1 MTSLRSEPAED
12 HSAQDRSIA
21 DLDRALAAVGIDVTK
36 LDPTPSTA
44 AVESVSDGRDA
55 HDGRADLDGDASSDS
70 DASSDGDGNAG
81 RQRRLG
87 PPLPRN
93 FRLLWAATAL
103 SNLGDGL
110 RLVALPLL
118 ATSVTSDPRLIAGV
132 VVAQRLPWLFLILPG
147 GAWADRF
154 DRRLLRMRLDMARAV
169 VMSVLVG
176 AILIDQLSVA
186 VIYVVAALLASAEA
200 VVDSSS
206 MAMVPATVEGQDLE
220 RAVGRLG
227 STELAMNDL
236 LGPPLGGLLFGL
248 AIAAPFGVDAA
259 TFVGAVL
266 VMGLMSGSYQPAAAA
281 AAEAADRPSMR
292 ASLAEGIR
300 WLWNQRMLR
309 TLAVVSTA
317 LGTASFI
324 GNAVF
329 VIFATDT
336 LGLSEFGFGI
346 LLVPGALG
354 GIAGSLLAPRFRRFP
369 LRRTLPISVI
379 GSGAS
384 TWLMAVTSSPILVG
398 ALSAL
403 SLGSVMVWNVL
414 TLALRQ
420 RLIPD
425 EMLGRV
431 GASYR
436 FLVYLGM
443 PFGALVGGLLANEFG
458 VRSAIFVSGSILVF
472 VGMSLPIVLRVAE
485 RQGTPLEAAAEN

>member
-1 MTSLRSEPAED
+1 VSQGNDRAASSLEE
-12 HSAQDRSIA
+12 
-21 DLDRALAAVGIDVTK
+21 LDRALAELGIEVPAVRPAPATPPSDVQRFE
-36 LDPTPSTA
+36 PR
-44 AVESVSDGRDA
+44 SDVIEARTVARKRFG
-55 HDGRADLDGDASSDS
+55 S
-70 DASSDGDGNAG
+70 
-81 RQRRLG
+81 
-87 PPLPRN
+87 PLPRN

-110 RLVALPLL
+110 RLVAMPLL
-118 ATSVTSDPRLIAGV
+118 ATSVTDDPRLIAGV
-132 VVAQRLPWLFLILPG
+132 VVAQRLPWLFFILPG

-154 DRRLLRMRLDMARAV
+154 DRRLLRMRLDMARFA

-176 AILIDQLSVA
+176 AIVIDQASIV
-186 VIYVVAALLASAEA
+186 VIYAVAALLASAEA

-206 MAMVPATVEGQDLE
+206 MAMVPATVDADDLE

-236 LGPPLGGLLFGL
+236 IGPPLGGLLFGL
-248 AIAAPFGVDAA
+248 AIAVPFGIDAL
-259 TFVGAVL
+259 TFAGAVVVL
-266 VMGLMSGSYQPAAAA
+266 AFMSGSYKPTAAPAVPG
-281 AAEAADRPSMR
+281 DRPSMR

-300 WLWNQRMLR
+300 WLWNQRLLR
-309 TLAVVSTA
+309 TLAIISTA

-336 LGLSEFGFGI
+336 LGLSGFGFGL

-354 GIAGSLLAPRFRRFP
+354 GIAGSLIAPRFRRFR
-369 LRRTLPISVI
+369 LSRTLSISVVL
-379 GSGAS
+379 SGAA
-384 TWLMAVTSSPILVG
+384 TWLMAVTTSPVLVG
-398 ALSAL
+398 ALSAV
-403 SLGSVMVWNVL
+403 SLGAVMVWNVL

-443 PFGALVGGLLANEFG
+443 PFGALAGGLLANEYG
-458 VRSAIFVSGSILVF
+458 VRSAIFVSGSLLVF
-472 VGMSLPIVLRVAE
+472 VGMTLPVVLRGIE
-485 RQGTPLEAAAEN
+485 QHPTT

>member
-1 MTSLRSEPAED
+1 MTTPNIEE
-12 HSAQDRSIA
+12 
-21 DLDRALAAVGIDVTK
+21 LDRALAALGVEVPPADRERPADTATE
-36 LDPTPSTA
+36 PAEPPSART
-44 AVESVSDGRDA
+44 
-55 HDGRADLDGDASSDS
+55 
-70 DASSDGDGNAG
+70 
-81 RQRRLG
+81 RRRSG
-87 PPLPRN
+87 SPMPRN

-132 VVAQRLPWLFLILPG
+132 VVAERLPWLLFILPG

-154 DRRLLRMRLDMARAV
+154 DRRRLRMRLDLARAV

-176 AILIDQLSVA
+176 AILLDQASIV
-186 VIYVVAALLASAEA
+186 VIFAVAALLASAEA
-200 VVDSSS
+200 IVDSSS
-206 MAMVPATVEGQDLE
+206 MAMMPATVEAQDLE
-220 RAVGRLG
+220 RAIGRLG

-236 LGPPLGGLLFGL
+236 VGPPLGGLLFGL
-248 AIAAPFGVDAA
+248 AVAVPFGVDAA
-259 TFVGAVL
+259 TFVGAAL
-266 VMGLMSGSYQPAAAA
+266 VMWMMSGDYRPDAASPAAA
-281 AAEAADRPSMR
+281 ERQSMR
-292 ASLAEGIR
+292 ASLAEGIG
-300 WLWNQRMLR
+300 WLWRHRLLR
-309 TLAVVSTA
+309 TLALVSTV

-336 LGLSEFGFGI
+336 LGLSELGFGL

-354 GIAGSLLAPRFRRFP
+354 GIAGSLIAPRFKRFP
-369 LRRTLPISVI
+369 LRRTLPLAVI

-384 TWLMAVTSSPILVG
+384 TWSMALTGSPILVG
-398 ALSAL
+398 ALTGV
-403 SLGSVMVWNVL
+403 SLGSIMVWNVL

-425 EMLGRV
+425 AMLGRV

-443 PFGALVGGLLANEFG
+443 PFGALVGGLLTNEFG
-458 VRSAIFVSGSILVF
+458 VRSAIFVSGSLLIA
-472 VGMSLPIVLRVAE
+472 VGVALPVVLRGVE
-485 RQGTPLEAAAEN
+485 HYETH

>member
-1 MTSLRSEPAED
+1 MRRPGPDDGEGRSASTRSSL
-12 HSAQDRSIA
+12 
-21 DLDRALAAVGIDVTK
+21 LDELDTKLAALGVDVTAFERPGDEA
-36 LDPTPSTA
+36 LVDDDSSVAGERSPS
-44 AVESVSDGRDA
+44 SGRRGSA
-55 HDGRADLDGDASSDS
+55 
-70 DASSDGDGNAG
+70 
-81 RQRRLG
+81 
-87 PPLPRN
+87 LPRN

-110 RLVALPLL
+110 RLVAMPLL

-132 VVAQRLPWLFLILPG
+132 TVAQRLPWLFLILPG
-147 GAWADRF
+147 GALADRY
-154 DRRLLRMRLDMARAV
+154 DRRLLRVRLDIARAV
-169 VMSVLVG
+169 VVAALVA
-176 AILIDQLSVA
+176 AIALDQTSIV
-186 VIYVVAALLASAEA
+186 VIYVVAVLLASAEA

-206 MAMVPATVEGQDLE
+206 MAMVPATVAGPDLE

-236 LGPPLGGLLFGL
+236 VGPPLGGLLFGL
-248 AIAAPFGVDAA
+248 AIAVPFGIDGVTFAGAA
-259 TFVGAVL
+259 LVL
-266 VMGLMSGSYQPAAAA
+266 AFMTGTYRPAASGG
-281 AAEAADRPSMR
+281 EQRPTMR

-300 WLWNQRMLR
+300 WLWHHRLLR
-309 TLAVVSTA
+309 TLALVSTA
-317 LGTASFI
+317 LGTASFV

-329 VIFATDT
+329 VIFATDE
-336 LGLSEFGFGI
+336 LELSEFGYGV

-369 LRRTLPISVI
+369 LRRTLPVAVV

-384 TWLMAVTSSPILVG
+384 TWLMAVTSSPIVVG

-403 SLGSVMVWNVL
+403 SLASVMVWNVL

-443 PFGALVGGLLANEFG
+443 PFGALVGGLLANAYG

-472 VGMSLPIVLRVAE
+472 VGLTLPVLLRGVE
-485 RQGTPLEAAAEN
+485 RHERPLAAQAPR

>member
-1 MTSLRSEPAED
+1 VRTPASEGSEGGSSTRWSSL
-12 HSAQDRSIA
+12 
-21 DLDRALAAVGIDVTK
+21 LDELDSALAALGVDVTTLERPTGDIDSTSTPDTTSA
-36 LDPTPSTA
+36 LDSAPPPS
-44 AVESVSDGRDA
+44 
-55 HDGRADLDGDASSDS
+55 
-70 DASSDGDGNAG
+70 
-81 RQRRLG
+81 RRRR
-87 PPLPRN
+87 PSALPRN

-110 RLVALPLL
+110 RLVAMPLL

-132 VVAQRLPWLFLILPG
+132 TVAQRLPWLFLILPG
-147 GAWADRF
+147 GALADRY
-154 DRRLLRMRLDMARAV
+154 DRRILRMRLDIARAV
-169 VMSVLVG
+169 VVAGLVA
-176 AILIDQLSVA
+176 AILLDQTSIV
-186 VIYVVAALLASAEA
+186 VIYVVAVLLASAEA

-206 MAMVPATVEGQDLE
+206 MAMVPAMVDGPDLE

-236 LGPPLGGLLFGL
+236 VGPPLGGLLFGL
-248 AIAAPFGVDAA
+248 AVAVPFGIDGMTFAGAA
-259 TFVGAVL
+259 LVL
-266 VMGLMSGSYQPAAAA
+266 AFMTGNYRPASVASPVV
-281 AAEAADRPSMR
+281 ERPTMR
-292 ASLAEGIR
+292 ASLAEGVR
-300 WLWNQRMLR
+300 WLWNHRLLR
-309 TLAVVSTA
+309 TLAMVSTA
-317 LGTASFI
+317 LGTASFV

-329 VIFATDT
+329 VIFATDE
-336 LGLSEFGFGI
+336 LDLSEFGYGV

-354 GIAGSLLAPRFRRFP
+354 GIAGSLLAPRFRRYP
-369 LRRTLPISVI
+369 LRRTLPLAVV

-384 TWLMAVTSSPILVG
+384 TWLMAVTSSPVVVG

-443 PFGALVGGLLANEFG
+443 PFGALIGGLIANAYG

-472 VGMSLPIVLRVAE
+472 VGLTLPVLLRGVE
-485 RQGTPLEAAAEN
+485 RHRAGVPA

>member
-1 MTSLRSEPAED
+1 VARDAADEPTTSLDE
-12 HSAQDRSIA
+12 I
-21 DLDRALAAVGIDVTK
+21 DRALEALGVDTGGLERPSARAVHAAD
-36 LDPTPSTA
+36 
-44 AVESVSDGRDA
+44 
-55 HDGRADLDGDASSDS
+55 
-70 DASSDGDGNAG
+70 
-81 RQRRLG
+81 RRRCFG
-87 PPLPRN
+87 TPLPRN
-93 FRLLWAATAL
+93 FRLLWAATGL

-110 RLVALPLL
+110 RLVAMPLL

-132 VVAQRLPWLFLILPG
+132 TVAQQLPWLFFILPG

-154 DRRLLRMRLDMARAV
+154 DRRMLRMRLDWARAA
-169 VMSVLVG
+169 VMSLLVA
-176 AILIDQLSVA
+176 AISLDQVSIV

-206 MAMVPATVEGQDLE
+206 TAMVPATVDVRDLE
-220 RAVGRLG
+220 RAGGRLV

-236 LGPPLGGLLFGL
+236 VGPPLGGLLFGM
-248 AIAAPFGVDAA
+248 AIAVPFGLDAM
-259 TFVGAVL
+259 TFAGAAI
-266 VMGLMSGSYQPAAAA
+266 VMGFMTGSYRPRAAAMA
-281 AAEAADRPSMR
+281 SGVAPSMR
-292 ASLAEGIR
+292 ASLAQGVS
-300 WLWNQRMLR
+300 WLWNHRLLR
-309 TLAVVSTA
+309 TLAFVSTA

-336 LGLSEFGFGI
+336 LELSDFGYGL

-354 GIAGSLLAPRFRRFP
+354 GISGSLIAPRFARFP
-369 LRRTLPISVI
+369 LRRTLPVAVV

-384 TWLMAVTSSPILVG
+384 TWLMALTSSPVLVG
-398 ALSAL
+398 LLSAV

-414 TLALRQ
+414 TVALRQ

-443 PFGALVGGLLANEFG
+443 PFGAVIGGVLANEFG
-458 VRSAIFVSGSILVF
+458 VRSAIFVSGSVLVL
-472 VGMSLPIVLRVAE
+472 VGLLLPLVLSGVEHYE
-485 RQGTPLEAAAEN
+485 RSSRSTP

>member
-1 MTSLRSEPAED
+1 MTTPNIEE
-12 HSAQDRSIA
+12 
-21 DLDRALAAVGIDVTK
+21 LDRALAALGVEVPPADRERPADTATE
-36 LDPTPSTA
+36 PAEPPSART
-44 AVESVSDGRDA
+44 
-55 HDGRADLDGDASSDS
+55 
-70 DASSDGDGNAG
+70 
-81 RQRRLG
+81 RRRSG
-87 PPLPRN
+87 SPMPRN

-132 VVAQRLPWLFLILPG
+132 VVAERLPWLLFILPG

-154 DRRLLRMRLDMARAV
+154 DRRRLRMRLDLARAV

-176 AILIDQLSVA
+176 AILLDQASIV
-186 VIYVVAALLASAEA
+186 VIFAVAALLASAEA
-200 VVDSSS
+200 IVDSSS
-206 MAMVPATVEGQDLE
+206 MAMMPATVEAQDLE
-220 RAVGRLG
+220 RAIGRLG

-236 LGPPLGGLLFGL
+236 VGPPLGGLLFGL
-248 AIAAPFGVDAA
+248 AVAVPFGVDAA
-259 TFVGAVL
+259 TFVGAAL
-266 VMGLMSGSYQPAAAA
+266 VMWMMSGDYRPDAASPAAA
-281 AAEAADRPSMR
+281 ERQSMR
-292 ASLAEGIR
+292 ASLAEGIG
-300 WLWNQRMLR
+300 WLWRHRLLR
-309 TLAVVSTA
+309 TLALVSTV

-336 LGLSEFGFGI
+336 LGLSELGFGL

-354 GIAGSLLAPRFRRFP
+354 GIAGSLIAPRFKRFP
-369 LRRTLPISVI
+369 LRRTLPLAVI

-384 TWLMAVTSSPILVG
+384 TWSMALTGSPILVG
-398 ALSAL
+398 ALTGV
-403 SLGSVMVWNVL
+403 SLGSIMVWNVL

-425 EMLGRV
+425 AMLGRV

-458 VRSAIFVSGSILVF
+458 VRSAIFVSGSLLIA
-472 VGMSLPIVLRVAE
+472 VGVALPVVLRGVE
-485 RQGTPLEAAAEN
+485 HYETH